1 MREAAPAALT
11 VGQAACRAAA
21 ARGCCCSPPSS
32 SSAEDS
38 SVVEPPRR
46 PAPEARSATS
56 DLDRVPCLGRR
67 RLALCGSG
75 AGGDNVRE
83 GRACLRREARWAER
97 PRSGSTGGAETMG
110 DGSETLGFVAPGRPL
125 GLVAPARGRAPSRS
139 CCCSDDKSGRR
150 RVLSSVA
157 SSSGAGD
164 GPLDLVGPLG
174 GAVARADDRRRREDV
189 GRGVDRD
196 AMKMKSV

>member
-1 MREAAPAALT
+1 MRRTRFEDDR
-11 VGQAACRAAA
+11 GRGRERERAW

-56 DLDRVPCLGRR
+56 DLDRVPCLDRR

-83 GRACLRREARWAER
+83 GRACLRREARWMER
-97 PRSGSTGGAETMG
+97 PRSGSAGGA
-110 DGSETLGFVAPGRPL
+110 ETLGFVAPGR
-125 GLVAPARGRAPSRS
+125 GREPSACMRRRTALS
-139 CCCSDDKSGRR
+139 MFCCCSDDKSGRR
-150 RVLSSVA
+150 RELSSVA